1 MLTIHA
7 AKYFTITELNKM
19 FSVQNAEGKILPNP
33 KAKKKLASK
42 KIVSE
47 AGDPGTKE
55 RVLFMLKKLP
65 MVFHYLKGRI
75 LNCNRFG
82 MGFANIAFPVPKS
95 ICT

>member
-47 AGDPGTKE
+47 SGEPGTKE
-55 RVLFMLKKLP
+55 RVAFYAKKIANGIPLFEGSDIEL
-65 MVFHYLKGRI
+65 
-75 LNCNRFG
+75 
-82 MGFANIAFPVPKS
+82 
-95 ICT
+95 